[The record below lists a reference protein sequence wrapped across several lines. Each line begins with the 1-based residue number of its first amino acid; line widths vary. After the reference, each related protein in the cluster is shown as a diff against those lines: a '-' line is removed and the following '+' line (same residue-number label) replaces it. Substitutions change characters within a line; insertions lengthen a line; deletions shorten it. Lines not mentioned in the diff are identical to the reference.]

1 MVFISCVIYV
11 YIVYNI
17 CARLIVFR
25 AIIYTGSFLQNLLHI
40 ITSKSVQTTWL
51 ISTENKVDC
60 NWPSETPSLKSHV
73 LGP

>member
-1 MVFISCVIYV
+1 MCILYTMYV
-11 YIVYNI
+11 QCIVQV